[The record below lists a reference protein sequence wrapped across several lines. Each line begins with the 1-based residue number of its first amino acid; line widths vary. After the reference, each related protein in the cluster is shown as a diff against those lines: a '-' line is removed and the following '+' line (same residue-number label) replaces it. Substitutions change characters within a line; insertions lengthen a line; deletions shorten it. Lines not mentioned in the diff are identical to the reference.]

1 MLKSLFFICIMYN
14 IILFIVYCAQIV
26 QLIFTQTQKDMK
38 LSEIIHRVEKH
49 GPTRVSYHNLK
60 ARTSVLISA
69 LAMFFFSQFTF
80 AQEQT
85 ITGTVTDAEG
95 VPLPGASIIVQGTT
109 TGTQTDFDGNYA
121 LDASVGDVLVFSYL
135 GFDSQE
141 LTVSTETTI
150 NVALAQNTA
159 MLDEVVVTGYGSQT
173 RGTLTTSVSK
183 LDTEIL
189 ETSTRSN
196 AATAL
201 QGTIAGLRVTNTTGQ
216 PGATPQIVLR
226 GGTNFDGTGSP
237 LILIDGIPGSFYALN
252 SDDIESIEVLKDA
265 AATAI
270 YGARSANGVILVTT
284 KTGKAGK
291 ASINYKYKYSINKE
305 RDDQRYLSAADFI
318 NYNRQGHAYSEQ
330 VLGNPNF
337 IRQFING
344 DNSFGIGGN
353 TTNSPFT
360 TQLLTPENQYLLN
373 QPGWSAIPDIL
384 DPSRQ
389 ILFFDNKNVGDRI
402 YQDSETKDHYIS
414 FDGGNEKGS
423 YYLGLGLL
431 DNDGL
436 ILGSGFKRYSGKFS
450 GSYRISDKL
459 KVNSNV
465 LYSHSNL
472 SLSPLGGDDT
482 VFRRFQGQAPTSRDF
497 DNNPDGTFSDRYA
510 VGQNQGFGNP
520 LYYQDKFV
528 RKNLEQRLAASVGFD
543 WNIFE
548 NLILS
553 VDGSHFTINNHNES
567 FNRAYRVGSNEGPLR
582 TAREASVSLDRT
594 LRNQLTGT
602 LNYTKKFGNHNVNA
616 LIGAEYFKDNF
627 FTTAAGTRNSPTDL
641 IETLNAGA
649 EADGIPF
656 SFETEYVITSAFGR
670 LLYDYDDRYLLG
682 FTFRNDGSSRLGNNK
697 TGFFPGV
704 SFGWNVHNED
714 FFIDSSISNI
724 ISRLKPRLSYG
735 VNGNQDVLGGTQNI
749 AGFNVPINYRVFGAY
764 GAQGVYNGQ
773 TGYAN
778 SLLPTLD
785 LKWEKSTTFN
795 VGLDISFFN
804 ERITFITDVYS
815 RDIKDKLANLTLP
828 FYTGF
833 SSILTNNGTIR
844 NKGFELQVNGDVVRN
859 DNLTWNVGATFTTN
873 KNYVIALPEN
883 DNELN
888 RQGGE
893 LIWNPNTG
901 QEEWVGGFQE
911 GQRSGNDLVV
921 AFEQAGIYAT
931 QAEAD
936 ADNAIT
942 DEFMPAA
949 STNQRWAGDVKWVDQ
964 NNDGII
970 NGLDRKVIGRTT
982 PNFIGGLTTS
992 LNYKNFGLFVK
1003 TDFATG
1009 HLVWNHIRAKG
1020 YAQTQGNLNQPIEVL
1035 DSWTPTNTETDWP
1048 RMVFVNAAKNVWRGN
1063 ESRESLQNFG
1073 NEQFWEKGDYL
1084 ALREITLSYNVP
1096 SEYFNEVIQRLNIYL
1111 TGSNL
1116 HYFKSMSGD
1125 TPEIGGVQYGAFPLP
1140 KTITIG
1146 LNVTF

>member
-1 MLKSLFFICIMYN
+1 MRKKKFN
-14 IILFIVYCAQIV
+14 INYLVLILF
-26 QLIFTQTQKDMK
+26 
-38 LSEIIHRVEKH
+38 LS
-49 GPTRVSYHNLK
+49 VS
-60 ARTSVLISA
+60 LISYG
-69 LAMFFFSQFTF
+69 
-80 AQEQT
+80 QEQT
-85 ITGTVTDAEG
+85 ITGTVVSAADN
-95 VPLPGASIIVQGTT
+95 VPLPGASIIIKGTT
-109 TGTQTDFDGNYA
+109 TGTQTDFDGNYTINA
-121 LDASVGDVLVFSYL
+121 NNGDVLVFSYL
-135 GFDSQE
+135 GYNSE
-141 LTVSTETTI
+141 EVTVSNETTLNI
-150 NVALAQNTA
+150 ALAENAA

-189 ETSTRSN
+189 QTSTRSN

-201 QGTIAGLRVTNTTGQ
+201 QGTIAGLRVTNSTGQ

-237 LILIDGIPGSFYALN
+237 LILIDGIPGSFFALN

-284 KTGKAGK
+284 KTGKVGK
-291 ASINYKYKYSINKE
+291 ASINYRYKYSMNKE
-305 RDDQRYLSAADFI
+305 RDDQKYLTAADFL

-330 VLGNPNF
+330 TRGNPNF

-360 TQLLTPENQYLLN
+360 TQLLTADNQYLLN
-373 QPGWSAIPDIL
+373 QPGWSSIPDIL

-389 ILFFDNKNVGDRI
+389 ILFYDNKNVGDRI
-402 YQDSETKDHYIS
+402 YQDSETKDHYLS
-414 FDGGNEKGS
+414 FDGGNEKGT

-436 ILGSGFKRYSGKFS
+436 ILGSGFKRYSGKFT

-459 KVNSNV
+459 KVNSNI

-472 SLSPLGGDDT
+472 SLSPLGSDDT
-482 VFRRFQGQAPTSRDF
+482 VFRRFQGQAPTSRDY
-497 DNNPDGTFSDRYA
+497 DNNPDGTFSDIYA

-528 RKNLEQRLAASVGFD
+528 RKNLEQRLSASVGID
-543 WNIFE
+543 WNILE
-548 NLILS
+548 NLIFS

-567 FNRAYRVGSNEGPLR
+567 FNRAYRVGSTTGPLR
-582 TAREASVSLDRT
+582 TGREASVSLERT

-602 LNYTKKFGNHNVNA
+602 LNYTKKIGNHNFNA

-627 FTTAAGTRNSPTDL
+627 FTTSAGTRNSPTDL

-656 SFETEYVITSAFGR
+656 SFETEYVIASAFGR
-670 LLYDYDDRYLLG
+670 LLYDYDNRYLLS

-697 TGFFPGV
+697 TDFFPGV
-704 SFGWNVHNED
+704 SAGWNVHNED
-714 FFIDSSISNI
+714 FFSDSSLSKVV
-724 ISRLKPRLSYG
+724 SRLKPRLSYG
-735 VNGNQDVLGGTQNI
+735 VNGNQDVLS
-749 AGFNVPINYRVFGAY
+749 NYGVFGAY
-764 GAQGVYNGQ
+764 GSQGVYNGQ

-785 LKWEKSTTFN
+785 LQWEKSTTFN

-804 ERITFITDVYS
+804 ERLTFITDVYS
-815 RDIKDKLANLTLP
+815 RDIKDKLADLTLP

-844 NKGFELQVNGDVVRN
+844 NKGFELQVNGDIIRN
-859 DNLTWNVGATFTTN
+859 EDLTWNVGATFTTN
-873 KNYVIALPEN
+873 KNYVIDLPEN
-883 DNELN
+883 DNDLN

-893 LIWNPNTG
+893 LIWNPNKG
-901 QEEWVGGFQE
+901 EEEWVGGFQE

-921 AFEQAGIYAT
+921 AFEQERIYAN

-936 ADNAIT
+936 ADNSIT

-949 STNQRWAGDVKWVDQ
+949 SINQRWAGDAKWVDQ
-964 NNDGII
+964 NSDGVI

-992 LNYKNFGLFVK
+992 LNYKNFSLFVK

-1020 YAQTQGNLNQPIEVL
+1020 YGQTQGNLNQPIEVL
-1035 DSWTPTNTETDWP
+1035 ESWTPTNTDTDWP
-1048 RMVFVNAAKNVWRGN
+1048 RMVFVNDAKNVWRGN
-1063 ESRESLQNFG
+1063 ESESSLQNFG

-1084 ALREITLSYNVP
+1084 ALREVTLNYNVP
-1096 SEYFNEVIQRLNIYL
+1096 TEYFNDAIKGLSIYV

-1125 TPEIGGVQYGAFPLP
+1125 TPEIGGVQYGAFPVP

-1146 LNVTF
+1146 LNLTF

>member
-1 MLKSLFFICIMYN
+1 MEKKNLN
-14 IILFIVYCAQIV
+14 IIYSILVLFLSLPLTSHAQD
-26 QLIFTQTQKDMK
+26 K
-38 LSEIIHRVEKH
+38 
-49 GPTRVSYHNLK
+49 
-60 ARTSVLISA
+60 
-69 LAMFFFSQFTF
+69 
-80 AQEQT
+80 T
-85 ITGTVTDAEG
+85 ITGTVISASDNT
-95 VPLPGASIIVQGTT
+95 PLLGASIMIKGTS
-109 TGTQTDFDGNYA
+109 TGTVTDFDGSYTVSANT
-121 LDASVGDVLVFSYL
+121 GDTLVFSYL
-135 GFDSQE
+135 GFISQE
-141 LTVSTETTI
+141 ATIANLSTLNIVLVE
-150 NVALAQNTA
+150 NSA
-159 MLDEVVVTGYGSQT
+159 MLDEVVVTGYGSQS
-173 RGTLTTSVSK
+173 RAKLTTSVSK
-183 LDTEIL
+183 LNTEIL

-226 GGTNFDGTGSP
+226 GGTNFNGTGSP

-284 KTGKAGK
+284 KTGKVGK
-291 ASINYKYKYSINKE
+291 SAVNYKFKYSMNEE
-305 RDDQRYLSAADFI
+305 RDDQKYLSAADFL
-318 NYNRQGHAYSEQ
+318 NYNRQGHAYSE
-330 VLGNPNF
+330 LTRGNPNF

-360 TQLLTPENQYLLN
+360 TQLLTDDNRYLLN
-373 QPGWSAIPDIL
+373 QPGWNSIPDIL
-384 DPSRQ
+384 DPSRD

-402 YQDSETKDHYIS
+402 YQDSDSKDHYLS

-436 ILGSGFKRYSGKFS
+436 ILGSGFKRYSSNFS
-450 GSYRISDKL
+450 GSYRVSDRL
-459 KVNSNV
+459 KVNSNI

-472 SLSPLGGDDT
+472 SLSPLGSDNT
-482 VFRRFQGQAPTSRDF
+482 VFRRFQGQAPTSRDY
-497 DNNPDGTFSDRYA
+497 DNNPNGTFSDVYA

-528 RKNLEQRLAASVGFD
+528 RKNLEQRLSASIGVDF
-543 WNIFE
+543 NILD

-553 VDGSHFTINNHNES
+553 VDGSHFTINNQNQS
-567 FNRAYRVGSNEGPLR
+567 FNRAYRVGSTAGPLR
-582 TAREASVSLDRT
+582 TGREASVSLART
-594 LRNQLTGT
+594 LRNQVTGR
-602 LNYTKKFGNHNVNA
+602 LNYFKDFGKHNFNA
-616 LIGAEYFKDNF
+616 LIGAEYFSNNF
-627 FTTAAGTRNSPTDL
+627 FITSAGTRNSPTDL

-649 EADGIPF
+649 EANGIPS
-656 SFETEYVITSAFGR
+656 SFETEYVIASAFGR
-670 LLYDYDDRYLLG
+670 LLYDFDNKYLVG
-682 FTFRNDGSSRLGNNK
+682 FTFRNDASSRLGNNK
-697 TGFFPGV
+697 SDFFPGV
-704 SFGWNVHNED
+704 SVGWNVHKED
-714 FFIDSSISNI
+714 FFSGSSINNVV
-724 ISRLKPRLSYG
+724 SRLKPRLSYG
-735 VNGNQDVLGGTQNI
+735 VNGNQDVLS
-749 AGFNVPINYRVFGAY
+749 NYGVFGAY
-764 GAQGVYNGQ
+764 GSQGVYNGQ

-785 LKWEKSTTFN
+785 LLWEKSTTLN
-795 VGLDISFFN
+795 AGLDISFLDD
-804 ERITFITDVYS
+804 RLTFITDVYS

-844 NKGFELQVNGDVVRN
+844 NKGFELELKGDIIRN
-859 DNLTWNVGATFTTN
+859 ENFSWNVGAIFNTN
-873 KNYVIALPEN
+873 RNFVVALPEN
-883 DNELN
+883 GNDLN
-888 RQGGE
+888 RQGGQ

-911 GQRSGNDLVV
+911 GQRSGHDLVV
-921 AFEQAGIYAT
+921 AFEQASIYAS

-936 ADNAIT
+936 ADNSIT
-942 DEFMPAA
+942 DEFMPGA
-949 STNQRWAGDVKWVDQ
+949 SRNQRWAGDSKWVDQ

-982 PNFIGGLTTS
+982 PNFIGGFTTS
-992 LNYKNFGLFVK
+992 LNYKGFNLFIK

-1020 YAQTQGNLNQPIEVL
+1020 YGQTQGNLNQPIEVL
-1035 DSWTPTNTETDWP
+1035 DSWTPTNTDTDWP
-1048 RMVFVNAAKNVWRGN
+1048 RMVFVNDAKNVWRGN
-1063 ESRESLQNFG
+1063 ESAGSLQNFG

-1084 ALREITLSYNVP
+1084 ALREVTLSYNVP
-1096 SEYFNEVIQRLNIYL
+1096 TTVFKDAIQRLNVYV

-1125 TPEIGGVQYGAFPLP
+1125 TPEIGGVQYGAFPVP

-1146 LNVTF
+1146 GNLTF

>member
-1 MLKSLFFICIMYN
+1 MRKKKFN
-14 IILFIVYCAQIV
+14 INYLVLILF
-26 QLIFTQTQKDMK
+26 
-38 LSEIIHRVEKH
+38 LS
-49 GPTRVSYHNLK
+49 VS
-60 ARTSVLISA
+60 LISYG
-69 LAMFFFSQFTF
+69 
-80 AQEQT
+80 QEQT
-85 ITGTVTDAEG
+85 ITGTVVSAADN
-95 VPLPGASIIVQGTT
+95 VPLPGASIIIKGTT
-109 TGTQTDFDGNYA
+109 TGTQTDFDGNYTINA
-121 LDASVGDVLVFSYL
+121 NTGDVLVFSYL
-135 GFDSQE
+135 GYNSE
-141 LTVSTETTI
+141 EVTVSNETTLNI
-150 NVALAQNTA
+150 ALAENAA

-189 ETSTRSN
+189 QTSTRSN

-237 LILIDGIPGSFYALN
+237 LILIDGIPGSFFALN

-284 KTGKAGK
+284 KTGKVGK
-291 ASINYKYKYSINKE
+291 ASINYRYKYSMNKE
-305 RDDQRYLSAADFI
+305 RDDQKYLTAADFL

-330 VLGNPNF
+330 TRGNPNF

-360 TQLLTPENQYLLN
+360 TQLLTADNQYLLN
-373 QPGWSAIPDIL
+373 QPGWSSIPDIL

-389 ILFFDNKNVGDRI
+389 ILFYDNKNVGDRI
-402 YQDSETKDHYIS
+402 YQDSETKDHYLS
-414 FDGGNEKGS
+414 FDGGNEKGT

-436 ILGSGFKRYSGKFS
+436 ILGSGFKRYSGKFT

-459 KVNSNV
+459 KVNSNI

-472 SLSPLGGDDT
+472 SLSPLGSDDT
-482 VFRRFQGQAPTSRDF
+482 VFRRFQGQAPTSRDY
-497 DNNPDGTFSDRYA
+497 DNNPDGTFSDIYA

-528 RKNLEQRLAASVGFD
+528 RKNLEQRLSASVGID
-543 WNIFE
+543 WNILE
-548 NLILS
+548 NLIFS

-567 FNRAYRVGSNEGPLR
+567 FNRAYRVGSTTGPLR
-582 TAREASVSLDRT
+582 TGREASVSLERT

-602 LNYTKKFGNHNVNA
+602 LNYTKKIGNHNFNA

-627 FTTAAGTRNSPTDL
+627 FTTSAGTRNSPTDL

-656 SFETEYVITSAFGR
+656 SFETEYVIASAFGR
-670 LLYDYDDRYLLG
+670 LLYDYDNRYLLS

-697 TGFFPGV
+697 TDFFPGV
-704 SFGWNVHNED
+704 SAGWNVHNED
-714 FFIDSSISNI
+714 FFSDSSLSKVV
-724 ISRLKPRLSYG
+724 SRLKPRLSYG
-735 VNGNQDVLGGTQNI
+735 VNGNQDVLS
-749 AGFNVPINYRVFGAY
+749 NYGVFGAY
-764 GAQGVYNGQ
+764 GSQGVYNGQ

-785 LKWEKSTTFN
+785 LQWEKSTTFN

-804 ERITFITDVYS
+804 ERLTFITDVYS
-815 RDIKDKLANLTLP
+815 RDIKDKLADLTLP

-844 NKGFELQVNGDVVRN
+844 NKGFELQVNGDIIRN
-859 DNLTWNVGATFTTN
+859 EDLTWNVGATFTTN
-873 KNYVIALPEN
+873 KNYVIDLPEN
-883 DNELN
+883 DNDLN

-893 LIWNPNTG
+893 LIWNPNKG
-901 QEEWVGGFQE
+901 EEEWVGGFQE

-921 AFEQAGIYAT
+921 AFEQERIYAN

-936 ADNAIT
+936 ADNSIT

-949 STNQRWAGDVKWVDQ
+949 SINQRWAGDAKWVDQ
-964 NNDGII
+964 NSDGVI

-992 LNYKNFGLFVK
+992 LNYKNFSLFVK

-1020 YAQTQGNLNQPIEVL
+1020 YGQTQGNLNQPIEVL
-1035 DSWTPTNTETDWP
+1035 ESWTPTNTDTDWP
-1048 RMVFVNAAKNVWRGN
+1048 RMVFVNDAKNVWRGN
-1063 ESRESLQNFG
+1063 ESESSLQNFG

-1084 ALREITLSYNVP
+1084 ALREVTLNYNVP
-1096 SEYFNEVIQRLNIYL
+1096 TEYFNDAIKGLSIYV

-1125 TPEIGGVQYGAFPLP
+1125 TPEIGGVQYGAFPVP

-1146 LNVTF
+1146 LNLTF

>member
-1 MLKSLFFICIMYN
+1 MLLIAFVLLFFGTN
-14 IILFIVYCAQIV
+14 A
-26 QLIFTQTQKDMK
+26 
-38 LSEIIHRVEKH
+38 
-49 GPTRVSYHNLK
+49 
-60 ARTSVLISA
+60 
-69 LAMFFFSQFTF
+69 F
-80 AQEQT
+80 AQEQS
-85 ITGTVTDAEG
+85 ITGIVTDTEG
-95 VPLPGASIIVQGTT
+95 VPLPGASVVVQGTT
-109 TGTQTDFDGNYA
+109 TGTQTDFDGNYTI
-121 LDASVGDVLVFSYL
+121 DANVGDVLVFSYL
-135 GFDSQE
+135 GFDTQE
-141 LTVSTETTI
+141 VPVSNEAAI
-150 NVALAQNTA
+150 NITLAQNTA
-159 MLDEVVVTGYGSQT
+159 MLDEVVVTGYGSQS
-173 RGTLTTSVSK
+173 RAKLTTSVSK

-189 ETSTRSN
+189 EASTRSN

-284 KTGKAGK
+284 KTGKVGK
-291 ASINYKYKYSINKE
+291 SSINYRYKYSMNEE
-305 RDDQRYLSAADFI
+305 RNDQKYLSAADFL

-330 VLGNPNF
+330 ARGNPNF

-360 TQLLTPENQYLLN
+360 TQLLTADNQYLLN
-373 QPGWSAIPDIL
+373 QPGWNSIPDIL
-384 DPSRQ
+384 DPSRE

-402 YQDSETKDHYIS
+402 YQDSETQDHYIS
-414 FDGGNEKGS
+414 FDGGNEKGT

-450 GSYRISDKL
+450 GSYRVSDKL
-459 KVNSNV
+459 KVNSNI
-465 LYSHSNL
+465 LYTHSNL
-472 SLSPLGGDDT
+472 SLSPLGNDDT

-497 DNNPDGTFSDRYA
+497 DNNPDGTFSDIFT
-510 VGQNQGFGNP
+510 VGQNQSFGNP

-528 RKNLEQRLAASVGFD
+528 RKNLEQRLAASVGID
-543 WNIFE
+543 WNIAN
-548 NLILS
+548 NLLFS
-553 VDGSHFTINNHNES
+553 LNGSHFTINNHNEN

-582 TAREASVSLDRT
+582 TAREASVQLERT
-594 LRNQLTGT
+594 LRNQLTAT

-627 FTTAAGTRNSPTDL
+627 FISGAGTRNSPTDL

-656 SFETEYVITSAFGR
+656 SFESEYLITSAFGR
-670 LLYDYDDRYLLG
+670 LLYDFDDKYLLG
-682 FTFRNDGSSRLGNNK
+682 FTFRNDSSSRLGNNK
-697 TGFFPGV
+697 SGFFPGA
-704 SFGWNVHNED
+704 SFGWNVHNES
-714 FFIDSSISNI
+714 FFNDSSIGKI
-724 ISRLKPRLSYG
+724 VSRLKPRLSYG
-735 VNGNQDVLGGTQNI
+735 VNGNQDVLGGIQRVF
-749 AGFNVPINYRVFGAY
+749 GYDVPNNYRVFGAY
-764 GAQGVYNGQ
+764 GSQGVYNGQ

-785 LKWEKSTTFN
+785 LQWEKSTTFN
-795 VGLDISFFN
+795 AGLDISFFN
-804 ERITFITDVYS
+804 ERLTFITDVYS
-815 RDIKDKLANLTLP
+815 RDIKDKLADLTLP

-833 SSILTNNGTIR
+833 SAIKTNNGTIR
-844 NKGFELQVNGDVVRN
+844 NKGFELQVNGDVIRN
-859 DNLTWNVGATFTTN
+859 DNLTWNVGATFTRN
-873 KNYVIALPEN
+873 RNFVISLPEN
-883 DNELN
+883 DNDLN
-888 RQGGE
+888 RQNGT
-893 LIWNPNTG
+893 LIWNPSTG

-911 GQRSGNDLVV
+911 GQRSGHDLVV
-921 AFEQAGIYAT
+921 AFEQERIYT
-931 QAEAD
+931 NQADAD
-936 ADNAIT
+936 ADNGIT
-942 DEFMPAA
+942 DEFAQAA
-949 STNQRWAGDVKWVDQ
+949 SRNQRWAGDSKWVDQ

-982 PNFIGGLTTS
+982 PDFIGGLTSS
-992 LNYKNFGLFVK
+992 LNYKNFRLFVK

-1035 DSWTPTNTETDWP
+1035 QSWTPTNTDTDWP
-1048 RMVFVNAAKNVWRGN
+1048 RMVFVNDAKNVWRGN
-1063 ESRESLQNFG
+1063 EGRDFRDSNSLQNAG
-1073 NEQFWEKGDYL
+1073 SSQFWEKGDYL
-1084 ALREITLSYNVP
+1084 ALREVTLSYDVP
-1096 SEYFNEVIQRLNIYL
+1096 KQYFNDVIQRLNIYV

-1125 TPEIGGVQYGAFPLP
+1125 TPEIGGVQYGAFPVP
-1140 KTITIG
+1140 KTITLG